1 MSYSSLQVEAP
12 FFQDVAHGPKG
23 NQAVFVRA
31 EDAVRLRITHWPAA
45 FTSSRAGT
53 ICLFPGRG
61 EPVEKYGRMA
71 HSLSEANFDI
81 VAIDWRGQGLSD
93 RLSIDPMAGHVGHF
107 DDYQKDVAALLSFI
121 KTQDLPRPLYMLAH
135 SMGGAIGLRYL
146 MDARLQSFKA
156 AAFSAPMWGLR
167 LSKNTEML
175 AHLLGQGAA
184 LIGKSDMNVPRTG
197 KSCYLTDKSFEENEL
212 TSCPKMWDYMKQQM
226 QAHPELAIGGP
237 SFGWVDAALVE
248 CRALATRPSPTIPA
262 YCAYGSDETVVSTQ
276 AIAARMDQW
285 ATGKTTLYD
294 GARHEIMM
302 EADPTQERFAQEV
315 ITFFQ

>member
-71 HSLSEANFDI
+71 HSLSDANFDI

-107 DDYQKDVAALLSFI
+107 DDYQKDLFVF
-121 KTQDLPRPLYMLAH
+121 D
-135 SMGGAIGLRYL
+135 
-146 MDARLQSFKA
+146 
-156 AAFSAPMWGLR
+156 
-167 LSKNTEML
+167 
-175 AHLLGQGAA
+175 
-184 LIGKSDMNVPRTG
+184 
-197 KSCYLTDKSFEENEL
+197 
-212 TSCPKMWDYMKQQM
+212 
-226 QAHPELAIGGP
+226 
-237 SFGWVDAALVE
+237 
-248 CRALATRPSPTIPA
+248 
-262 YCAYGSDETVVSTQ
+262 
-276 AIAARMDQW
+276 
-285 ATGKTTLYD
+285 
-294 GARHEIMM
+294 
-302 EADPTQERFAQEV
+302 
-315 ITFFQ
+315 